1 MAEPRVTL
9 SIEGK
14 NISFLIDTGATYNVL
29 LKFLDLNVK
38 EKIIEDMRMTL
49 EEQEQTQAEQDQVL
63 EVKLEEAERLA
74 TGKTWLLKYLKVCI
88 FFSVFS

>member
-1 MAEPRVTL
+1 
-9 SIEGK
+9 
-14 NISFLIDTGATYNVL
+14 
-29 LKFLDLNVK
+29 
-38 EKIIEDMRMTL
+38 MTL